1 MIGSAQEAAAFAR
14 VRRRLVPFLF
24 VLYVVSYLDRV
35 NVGFAAL
42 QMNRDLGF
50 SAAVYG
56 FGAGIFFLSYVLCE
70 VPSNLVMVRVGARR
84 WIARIMITWGVAS
97 AAMMF
102 VRGDT
107 SFYAMRFVLGA
118 AEAGFF
124 PGMVLYL
131 TQWFPAAE
139 RARTIASF
147 MTATALAGVIGGPM
161 SAALL
166 SLDGV
171 LGFRGWQWLF
181 LLEGAPAVVLGAI
194 VLWVLPDGP
203 DDARWLT
210 PDERR
215 LITARLADD
224 AARAPHAHTT
234 LGAALATPR
243 LWGLAF
249 LYLAIVIALYGV
261 GFFAPQILSAAT
273 GRSPATVAL
282 LSAIPYL
289 FAAVAMVVV
298 GVHSDRVN
306 ERRWHV
312 AGATLVA
319 AVGLACTGM
328 STHPLV
334 AILFL
339 SMAAV
344 GIWSTLGPF
353 WAMPAAFLRGTA
365 AAGGI
370 AVINSVG
377 NVGGFIGPGVMGF
390 VKDQTGDF
398 TYALFVLA
406 AAMVVAAA
414 LALGLREQ
422 PSLVGQ
428 AGS

>member
-1 MIGSAQEAAAFAR
+1 M
-14 VRRRLVPFLF
+14 PFLF

-56 FGAGIFFLSYVLCE
+56 LGAGIFFLSYVMFE
-70 VPSNLVMVRVGARR
+70 VPSNLIMVRTGARV
-84 WIARIMITWGVAS
+84 WIARIMITWGFAS
-97 AAMMF
+97 AGMMF
-102 VRGDT
+102 VQGTT

-147 MTATALAGVIGGPM
+147 MTATALAGVVGGPL
-161 SAALL
+161 SALLL

-171 LGFRGWQWLF
+171 MGLRGWQWLF
-181 LLEGAPAVVLGAI
+181 LLEGVPALVLGVVVIA
-194 VLWVLPDGP
+194 VLPDRP
-203 DDARWLT
+203 ADATWLS

-215 LITARLADD
+215 LIAARLADD

-234 LGAALATPR
+234 LTAALANPR
-243 LWGLAF
+243 LWALSF
-249 LYLAIVIALYGV
+249 LYLTIIISFYGV
-261 GFFAPQILSAAT
+261 GFFTPQILGNAT
-273 GRSPATVAL
+273 GGTAASVAL
-282 LSAIPYL
+282 LSAVPYVC
-289 FAAVAMVVV
+289 AAIAMVAV
-298 GVHSDRVN
+298 GLHSDRVN

-312 AGATLVA
+312 ALSTGIGALGLVLT
-319 AVGLACTGM
+319 GLSSG
-328 STHPLV
+328 HPLV
-334 AILFL
+334 ALACL
-339 SMAAV
+339 SLSAA

-353 WAMPAAFLRGTA
+353 WAMPPAFLRGTA

-370 AVINSVG
+370 AVINSIG
-377 NVGGFIGPGVMGF
+377 NVGGFIGPSVMGV

-398 TYALFVLA
+398 MYALFVLA
-406 AAMVVAAA
+406 ATLVIASGI
-414 LALGLREQ
+414 ALGLREHQ
-422 PSLVGQ
+422 
-428 AGS
+428 